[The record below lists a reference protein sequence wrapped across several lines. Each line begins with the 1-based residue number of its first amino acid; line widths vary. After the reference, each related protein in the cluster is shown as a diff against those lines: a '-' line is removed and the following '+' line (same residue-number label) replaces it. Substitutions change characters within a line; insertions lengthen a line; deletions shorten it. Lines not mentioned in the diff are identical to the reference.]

1 MTLGALDVL
10 DATTLTRQLS
20 RRCRALQL
28 ACEKSP
34 GAMTGALCECLA
46 RVWTGKPSISTG
58 ESYRCTRLVT
68 TIFGESLALPVILA
82 RRGPPEGSPPI
93 TPGACRSK
101 ACALGLRARPRK
113 MNDVHEIRV
122 SGDVFALLKDDAVQR
137 GLTVQRFASLVLSA
151 VALDRLFDA
160 VIDDDHARN
169 RKLEAAKKR
178 KAQFDL
184 RRQNGVPEAAASE
197 CRFWE

>member
-1 MTLGALDVL
+1 
-10 DATTLTRQLS
+10 
-20 RRCRALQL
+20 
-28 ACEKSP
+28 
-34 GAMTGALCECLA
+34 
-46 RVWTGKPSISTG
+46 
-58 ESYRCTRLVT
+58 
-68 TIFGESLALPVILA
+68 
-82 RRGPPEGSPPI
+82 
-93 TPGACRSK
+93 
-101 ACALGLRARPRK
+101 LGLRARPRK
-113 MNDVHEIRV
+113 KNDVHEIRV

-169 RKLEAAKKR
+169 RKLKAAKKR